1 MRVFFEGLKNK
12 NKTFT
17 EANILQ
23 RMQNYILVFRKFET
37 INFFSHA
44 ISHNIIPMDMEHDE
58 QKKIQLKNK
67 ELENLPARQNQ
78 EILA

>member
-1 MRVFFEGLKNK
+1 
-12 NKTFT
+12 
-17 EANILQ
+17 
-23 RMQNYILVFRKFET
+23 
-37 INFFSHA
+37 
-44 ISHNIIPMDMEHDE
+44 MDMEHDE